1 MIVLMFIIKRQCL
14 FCRQDAGGNRLVELL
29 CHQSNIWSRGM
40 TQCKEKAHF
49 VKNTLDPAHGVMV
62 RWYGCYANGCRFDSR
77 LADLLPCFFICFFPG
92 SA

>member
-1 MIVLMFIIKRQCL
+1 MFIIKGSVYFAAKML
-14 FCRQDAGGNRLVELL
+14 APTDWLELL

-62 RWYGCYANGCRFDSR
+62 R
-77 LADLLPCFFICFFPG
+77 
-92 SA
+92 